1 VNWLSAPP
9 IRGTRPSLK
18 DGATEMRN
26 RFRTTDDVSLRRI
39 NPVLAF
45 LYMIYGPADCAQSP
59 LRGTRYDSGLR
70 HRRDL
75 ERRAA
80 RRLRREARQRQ
91 AILRSSIR

>member
-1 VNWLSAPP
+1 M
-9 IRGTRPSLK
+9 
-18 DGATEMRN
+18 DN
-26 RFRTTDDVSLRRI
+26 RFRVTDDVSPRPI
-39 NPVLAF
+39 NPFLAL

-80 RRLRREARQRQ
+80 RRRRREARTG
-91 AILRSSIR
+91 RSTG